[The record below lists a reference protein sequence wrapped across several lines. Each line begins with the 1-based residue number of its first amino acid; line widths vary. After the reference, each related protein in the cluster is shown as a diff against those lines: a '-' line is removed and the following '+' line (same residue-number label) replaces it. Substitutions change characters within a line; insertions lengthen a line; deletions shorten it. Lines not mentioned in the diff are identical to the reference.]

1 MLDHLCI
8 KDSSVSSKFPK
19 SLFENERK
27 QNDSQLYQTIH
38 SFAFPGSSC
47 LPLCEEEIKKD
58 TDLRKQWDKT
68 FDNVKLTAVTEED
81 SIKISKVELYE
92 NIVSRFL
99 NISNNKF
106 RKDIFKNLGK
116 KNQKDCGKKVV
127 SKEANQ

>member
-1 MLDHLCI
+1 MRLKYHN
-8 KDSSVSSKFPK
+8 
-19 SLFENERK
+19 NEA
-27 QNDSQLYQTIH
+27 
-38 SFAFPGSSC
+38 FAFPGSSC

-99 NISNNKF
+99 NISNNEF